1 MDIQEQLRLQNQ
13 IHQRKIRSQLR
24 FLQLE
29 LEETRIIYQNSVE
42 QFNRDFRKF
51 MSGPQPEQVSKIEED
66 TNLVL
71 NTEVEDDTFKQLYRK
86 VAGKTHPDKIDG
98 DEKLFKSANQANRN
112 KDFGHLLEMADELG
126 IDVNLDDKF
135 ILEMKKQ
142 CSAIIKNVELMK
154 TTMAWTWVHLPQDQK
169 KTFREYVLQQL
180 QVE

>member
-71 NTEVEDDTFKQLYRK
+71 NTEVEDDTFR
-86 VAGKTHPDKIDG
+86 
-98 DEKLFKSANQANRN
+98 
-112 KDFGHLLEMADELG
+112 
-126 IDVNLDDKF
+126 
-135 ILEMKKQ
+135 
-142 CSAIIKNVELMK
+142 
-154 TTMAWTWVHLPQDQK
+154 
-169 KTFREYVLQQL
+169 
-180 QVE
+180 

>member
-86 VAGKTHPDKIDG
+86 VAGKTHPDRGGD
-98 DEKLFKSANQANRN
+98 DEKFKEANEANKK
-112 KDFGHLLEMADELG
+112 KDLGKLMEIADEIG
-126 IDVNLDDKF
+126 VDIPMDDSMVIEF
-135 ILEMKKQ
+135 KKQ
-142 CSAIIKNVELMK
+142 ITAIVKNIEVMK
-154 TTMAWTWVHLPQDQK
+154 TTMAWTWVHTPEPN
-169 KTFREYVLQQL
+169 REELKDYILHQL
-180 QVE
+180 GMI

>member
-1 MDIQEQLRLQNQ
+1 
-13 IHQRKIRSQLR
+13 
-24 FLQLE
+24 
-29 LEETRIIYQNSVE
+29 
-42 QFNRDFRKF
+42 
-51 MSGPQPEQVSKIEED
+51 
-66 TNLVL
+66 
-71 NTEVEDDTFKQLYRK
+71 
-86 VAGKTHPDKIDG
+86 
-98 DEKLFKSANQANRN
+98 
-112 KDFGHLLEMADELG
+112 MADELG

>member
-86 VAGKTHPDKIDG
+86 VAGKTHPDRGGD
-98 DEKLFKSANQANRN
+98 DEKFKEANEANKK
-112 KDFGHLLEMADELG
+112 KDLGKLMEIADEIG
-126 IDVNLDDKF
+126 VDIT
-135 ILEMKKQ
+135 
-142 CSAIIKNVELMK
+142 AIVKNIEVMK
-154 TTMAWTWVHLPQDQK
+154 TTMAWTWVHTPEPN
-169 KTFREYVLQQL
+169 REELKDYILHQL
-180 QVE
+180 GMI

>member
-1 MDIQEQLRLQNQ
+1 MNDIKKLHARKVRLKLRYLQT
-13 IHQRKIRSQLR
+13 
-24 FLQLE
+24 E
-29 LEETRIIYQNSVE
+29 LEETKLVYKQSLE
-42 QFNRDFRKF
+42 KFNKDFSEEF
-51 MSGPQPEQVSKIEED
+51 VSNNPIEPDASQKIPSDPYEKIETD
-66 TNLVL
+66 VD
-71 NTEVEDDTFKQLYRK
+71 DDTIREVYRK

-98 DEKLFKSANQANRN
+98 NEKLFKSANQANRN

-180 QVE
+180 KVE

>member
-1 MDIQEQLRLQNQ
+1 MFCKFVSNNPIEPDASQ
-13 IHQRKIRSQLR
+13 KIPSDPY
-24 FLQLE
+24 E
-29 LEETRIIYQNSVE
+29 
-42 QFNRDFRKF
+42 
-51 MSGPQPEQVSKIEED
+51 KIETD
-66 TNLVL
+66 VD
-71 NTEVEDDTFKQLYRK
+71 DDTIREVYRK

-98 DEKLFKSANQANRN
+98 NEKLFKSANQANRN

-169 KTFREYVLQQL
+169 ETFREYVLQQL